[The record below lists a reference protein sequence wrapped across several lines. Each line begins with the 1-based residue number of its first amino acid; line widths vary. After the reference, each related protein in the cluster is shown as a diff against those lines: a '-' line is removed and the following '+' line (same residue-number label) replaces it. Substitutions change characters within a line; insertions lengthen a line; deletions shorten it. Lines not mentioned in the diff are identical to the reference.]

1 MSGLNDFLEEKL
13 FGDEMKDKLVSA
25 LNEAVDIPFISEK
38 TEGKIIDSLISVIF
52 EVFRKAL

>member
-38 TEGKIIDSLISVIF
+38 TEGKIIDSLVSVIF

>member
-13 FGDEMKDKLVSA
+13 FGDEMKEKLVSA

-38 TEGKIIDSLISVIF
+38 TEGKIIDSLVSVIF
-52 EVFRKAL
+52 EVFKKAL

>member
-13 FGDEMKDKLVSA
+13 FGEEMKDKLVSA